1 MNINL
6 KKRSGAQTTQII
18 GNSGVPRISYLSLE
32 KYPWLFNGFSTRIG
46 GVSTGIY
53 ESMNLTFTTGDDP
66 ENVVQNYRLFGNAFG
81 ISAEQMVFADQK
93 HTTNVMAVDAS
104 NTGEGI
110 LKERSFSEIDGIM
123 TNVPGVCLVTSYA
136 DCVPLYFVD
145 PVHKAIALSHSG
157 WRGTIG
163 NICQNTV
170 DEMKRLYGSDPAEII
185 TCIGPSIC
193 ADCYEVGSD
202 VADVFIE
209 SYGPD
214 SGVVLPH
221 NAGVPGKYQLD
232 LTAANFLNMQ
242 KAGIP
247 DENISVPD
255 LCTCCN
261 GEFLHSHRA
270 SHGKRGGLCAFMM
283 IRP

>member
-1 MNINL
+1 MEINL
-6 KKRSGAQTTQII
+6 KKRPGAETTVIRED
-18 GNSGVPRISYLSLE
+18 NGVPRISYLSLE

-46 GVSTGIY
+46 GVSTGY
-53 ESMNLTFTTGDDP
+53 YGSMNLAFTVGDDR
-66 ENVVQNYRLFGNAFG
+66 ENVLENYRLFGDSVG
-81 ISAEQMVFADQK
+81 ISREQMVFSDQQ
-93 HTTNVMAVDAS
+93 HTTNVMEV
-104 NTGEGI
+104 TKEHLGEGI
-110 LKERSFSEIDGIM
+110 LRPRSFKDIDGIM
-123 TNVPGVCLVTSYA
+123 TNEP
-136 DCVPLYFVD
+136 VPLYFVD

-163 NICQNTV
+163 NICQKTV
-170 DEMKRLYGSDPAEII
+170 DEMKRLYNSSPSELI

-202 VADVFIE
+202 VADVFLE

-214 SGVVLPH
+214 SGVVLPR
-221 NAGVPGKYQLD
+221 NAGVPGKYRLD

-247 DENISVPD
+247 GENISVPD

-283 IRP
+283 ILK